1 MDSYMNELFKKYR
14 ISDRYKEVCRFPESI
29 NKTTENISKAYE
41 IQLITKYAEQII
53 FHAIGRAEKFAI
65 SNPNYPYPKEYE
77 NNYLEFW
84 LTKSSN
90 YQEANDV
97 IKLLEQYQ
105 QAESPLKV
113 DPPNKIV
120 FNFTDEQIESLYNEL
135 IKTIDKNSPTGLIK
149 NDRESFY
156 QFMRN
161 EMPKNK
167 IKWLSQSSKNNNP
180 NKKALVELFLIGH
193 ETNNPINNKPF
204 IHIPNKN
211 DADIEQAASQRI
223 IRKFLNELIKE
234 TFLFRDTTNPDKW
247 VSSEIKADKYPSPK
261 TINKG
266 TSIPYSDY
274 YKIVYPDIFDKLKPP
289 NTK

>member
-120 FNFTDEQIESLYNEL
+120 FNFTDKQIEFLYENLKVDYISCEYDVFEKL
-135 IKTIDKNSPTGLIK
+135 CKNKNS
-149 NDRESFY
+149 EH
-156 QFMRN
+156 
-161 EMPKNK
+161 K
-167 IKWLSQSSKNNNP
+167 IKWKLSTMGKYP
-180 NKKALVELFLIGH
+180 AKKALVEFFIFWNERKNTLIEG
-193 ETNNPINNKPF
+193 NPFF
-204 IHIPNKN
+204 IDIPKN
-211 DADIEQAASQRI
+211 
-223 IRKFLNELIKE
+223 IKE
-234 TFLFRDTTNPDKW
+234 DI
-247 VSSEIKADKYPSPK
+247 IKADLEKFIKKWFLVKKKDSTKWIEAIIQNANFPTNIKNTQNSKNNRINPYSQHYVEKYPEFFLSINS
-261 TINKG
+261 INK
-266 TSIPYSDY
+266 
-274 YKIVYPDIFDKLKPP
+274 P
-289 NTK
+289 NN

>member
-1 MDSYMNELFKKYR
+1 MDSYTKALFKEYKIGQKFNMLKKRPYL
-14 ISDRYKEVCRFPESI
+14 IYEWELNQTIINLLLEYGQLFIDDR
-29 NKTTENISKAYE
+29 KT
-41 IQLITKYAEQII
+41 
-53 FHAIGRAEKFAI
+53 RAFELANY
-65 SNPNYPYPKEYE
+65 NPNYPYPKEYE
-77 NNYLEFW
+77 NDWLSYWLSKDSHYKDALNVLE
-84 LTKSSN
+84 LVMDYDN
-90 YQEANDV
+90 N
-97 IKLLEQYQ
+97 ILN
-105 QAESPLKV
+105 
-113 DPPNKIV
+113 PPNKIV
-120 FNFTDEQIESLYNEL
+120 FNFTEEQIKSLYNEL
-135 IKTIDKNSPTGLIK
+135 IKPIDKNSPTGLIK
-149 NDRESFY
+149 NDWESFY